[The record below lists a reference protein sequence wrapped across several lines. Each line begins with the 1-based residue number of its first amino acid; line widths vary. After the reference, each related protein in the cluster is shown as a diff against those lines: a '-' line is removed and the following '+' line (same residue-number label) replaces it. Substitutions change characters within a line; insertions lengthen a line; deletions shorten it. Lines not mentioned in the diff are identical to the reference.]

1 MKKFSI
7 SLLLWLSFVVVQ
19 AQDMPILSSNE
30 VRYMITREP
39 ATGVFTAWVVP
50 NYSTPNA
57 NNPESEDFG
66 ATAQFSLKVPKDFVL
81 TNVQDIRG
89 IWDKAAYKLATPD
102 AFAQT
107 GADANWAYYVIGKAP
122 QETNYGSFTAGN
134 PVALFTF
141 RGTGGDPTQVNIL
154 SPEDS
159 FAQFADQKMA
169 LNVRSSFYTRS
180 GQRSSMTAKPL
191 EQMSGVIS
199 LKNVLK
205 DKQEQMGIA
214 VNADDDLAQFSVIVY
229 PNPTTD
235 VVQVT
240 YFSPDD
246 QAAVSLDVLDANSL
260 ARRNSVQPAKAGLN
274 TVQLKVGDLPG
285 GVYFVRMLMQGKP
298 VNKKI
303 IKQ

>member
-246 QAAVSLDVLDANSL
+246 QAAVSLDVLDANSM